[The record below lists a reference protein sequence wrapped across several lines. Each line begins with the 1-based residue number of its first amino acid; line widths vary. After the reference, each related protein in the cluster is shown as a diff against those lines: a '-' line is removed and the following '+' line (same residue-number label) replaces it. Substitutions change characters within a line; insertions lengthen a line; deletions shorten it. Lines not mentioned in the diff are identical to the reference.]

1 MYPKKYLELAKDF
14 LLLIYLF
21 AFSTLLMSI
30 IWLYIKFGK
39 ISLDQFL
46 IHLEI
51 VFFNQIGNN
60 INLKVTKYSQYW
72 LLYAPIVITL
82 VLFAFTMIIK
92 YFSNIKKII
101 FLKRFIKIFKNYYF
115 KIILITT
122 FLIATI
128 VIYFF
133 TNFLNMTKYIIKDK
147 LVFNSDNKDYFQLN
161 FENINIQSKKK
172 NNLILVYV
180 ESFDTFFSN
189 KEIFEEDLLR
199 PIYENLQNSNGK
211 ILFDLRATPGANWT
225 SASLVATQCGIPL
238 KPLGLNNKNIILS
251 KTFLKNHKCISDY
264 LFELGDYHT
273 EFISGSPLEFS
284 NMYGFLT
291 SHKFNK
297 IYGKKEL
304 IKEGYKENPTG
315 WSQSI
320 SDHDT
325 FEFLKKRTLELKKKK
340 KPFFINLLTIDT
352 HKPGNFYDKK
362 KCLKSNDKISID
374 ENNVLNKSRFF
385 KKYVSNFT
393 VDEIYKLTQI
403 YNQLDESK
411 NDNLK
416 DLKIAVKCTSNTIN
430 EFISFFNNN
439 NFENTDLFIMGDHE
453 YFLFQNKI
461 KRRYIFNAYFGKN
474 NFVQN
479 RIEILQYDLF
489 PFFLKLLGFKLEGNK
504 HAFGIDPQS
513 IVKTNIEKRLEK
525 INKSIILD
533 SKFYKTLW

>member
-513 IVKTNIEKRLEK
+513 IEKTNIEKRLEK

>member
-1 MYPKKYLELAKDF
+1 
-14 LLLIYLF
+14 
-21 AFSTLLMSI
+21 
-30 IWLYIKFGK
+30 
-39 ISLDQFL
+39 
-46 IHLEI
+46 
-51 VFFNQIGNN
+51 
-60 INLKVTKYSQYW
+60 
-72 LLYAPIVITL
+72 
-82 VLFAFTMIIK
+82 
-92 YFSNIKKII
+92 
-101 FLKRFIKIFKNYYF
+101 
-115 KIILITT
+115 
-122 FLIATI
+122 
-128 VIYFF
+128 
-133 TNFLNMTKYIIKDK
+133 MT
-147 LVFNSDNKDYFQLN
+147 
-161 FENINIQSKKK
+161 
-172 NNLILVYV
+172 
-180 ESFDTFFSN
+180 
-189 KEIFEEDLLR
+189 
-199 PIYENLQNSNGK
+199 
-211 ILFDLRATPGANWT
+211 
-225 SASLVATQCGIPL
+225 
-238 KPLGLNNKNIILS
+238 
-251 KTFLKNHKCISDY
+251 H
-264 LFELGDYHT
+264 
-273 EFISGSPLEFS
+273 
-284 NMYGFLT
+284 
-291 SHKFNK
+291 
-297 IYGKKEL
+297 
-304 IKEGYKENPTG
+304 
-315 WSQSI
+315 
-320 SDHDT
+320 
-325 FEFLKKRTLELKKKK
+325 
-340 KPFFINLLTIDT
+340 
-352 HKPGNFYDKK
+352 KK

-513 IVKTNIEKRLEK
+513 IEKTNIEKRLEK

>member
-161 FENINIQSKKK
+161 FE
-172 NNLILVYV
+172 
-180 ESFDTFFSN
+180 
-189 KEIFEEDLLR
+189 R
-199 PIYENLQNSNGK
+199 
-211 ILFDLRATPGANWT
+211 
-225 SASLVATQCGIPL
+225 
-238 KPLGLNNKNIILS
+238 
-251 KTFLKNHKCISDY
+251 
-264 LFELGDYHT
+264 
-273 EFISGSPLEFS
+273 
-284 NMYGFLT
+284 
-291 SHKFNK
+291 
-297 IYGKKEL
+297 
-304 IKEGYKENPTG
+304 
-315 WSQSI
+315 
-320 SDHDT
+320 
-325 FEFLKKRTLELKKKK
+325 
-340 KPFFINLLTIDT
+340 
-352 HKPGNFYDKK
+352 
-362 KCLKSNDKISID
+362 
-374 ENNVLNKSRFF
+374 
-385 KKYVSNFT
+385 
-393 VDEIYKLTQI
+393 
-403 YNQLDESK
+403 
-411 NDNLK
+411 
-416 DLKIAVKCTSNTIN
+416 
-430 EFISFFNNN
+430 
-439 NFENTDLFIMGDHE
+439 
-453 YFLFQNKI
+453 
-461 KRRYIFNAYFGKN
+461 
-474 NFVQN
+474 
-479 RIEILQYDLF
+479 
-489 PFFLKLLGFKLEGNK
+489 
-504 HAFGIDPQS
+504 
-513 IVKTNIEKRLEK
+513 
-525 INKSIILD
+525 
-533 SKFYKTLW
+533 